1 VKARKAAATLAQE
14 SDSDS
19 EEEKPGKGQGNGKLG
34 KAKRAAQKMRQELK
48 EQGVGKEER

>member
-1 VKARKAAATLAQE
+1 MKARKAAAALAQE
-14 SDSDS
+14 SDS